1 MGIPFLLRN
10 LQKTDGRIPLL
21 DQFRDKTKND
31 YKTAVR
37 IARKGQF
44 NSIGIDESVFLHGHT
59 KSNESIDENA
69 FHIVAAI
76 EHYITSICT
85 FFEYYYLVGN
95 DGEEEEEEDEEEEE
109 VKEEKRQQRDI
120 KIFLSVDGPP
130 PVKKN
135 RRERKKNNEDEDYLD
150 AYSKLSLEEKIKL
163 QASVSRKLQ
172 SKLSRKKEYNFKI
185 ESNHYQGGGR
195 RRGEGGG
202 EKEDVEDGNNY
213 NNNYFQREEGEIEL
227 IKFAKRQK
235 RQTTNVILSS
245 DSDVTAM
252 VILNKIEN
260 IVIVSPK
267 GSSNCPFIWDLQ
279 SISDGLD
286 LNYDNLFNYVVLH
299 FFFFG
304 SDYNYGLMNCPT
316 ESKKKIIHESS
327 TADSLNMELI
337 NKIGKRCNRTKVIS
351 TADNICV
358 SELEYFKYL
367 LIVEAICSILYYA
380 SLGERKDLFL
390 NDISPLIYLKC
401 KDDDR
406 FNIGTL
412 VSLINFQ

>member
-85 FFEYYYLVGN
+85 FFEYYCLVGN
-95 DGEEEEEEDEEEEE
+95 DDEEEEDEEEDEE

-202 EKEDVEDGNNY
+202 EKEDVEEGNNN